1 LLLVLTNR
9 PSFVAFNEGPGRQ
22 DVTCA
27 HRDISL
33 PHISV
38 GTTARN
44 SERFWSAGNERTPLS
59 FPQTGAQKAGYMV
72 NKQDKF
78 HLLMELMNANME
90 DAVLYF
96 TITYDFVEGH
106 PSGWDAIRPAW
117 LDVANCGTSEVNAPS
132 QTGMS
137 YFGMLCSPY

>member
-1 LLLVLTNR
+1 MTQFLILANQT
-9 PSFVAFNEGPGRQ
+9 SFVAFNEGPGRQ
-22 DVTCA
+22 DATCM
-27 HRDISL
+27 HREISL

-38 GTTARN
+38 GTTARK

-59 FPQTGAQKAGYMV
+59 FPKTGTPKAGYMV

-90 DAVLYF
+90 GAVFYF

-106 PSGWDAIRPAW
+106 PSGWNNVRPAW
-117 LDVANCGTSEVNAPS
+117 LDVANCGTRLVPD
-132 QTGMS
+132 
-137 YFGMLCSPY
+137 